1 MDSNVAENI
10 NILAKFLGTRDI
22 DALNQEELFNRY
34 GIHQVDVM
42 VLFGGSIV
50 EGGDVLASGI
60 KNFVA
65 KKYIIVGGAGHTTDT
80 LRQVVHLEYP
90 DIETTD
96 LSEAEI
102 FQKYIK
108 HVYGCMAD
116 YLETKSTN
124 CGNNIT
130 YLLDLLKENNISF
143 NSIILSQ
150 DASMQRRMAAGLKKY
165 VKEDVTIINYA
176 TYCAK
181 VLNQDE
187 DLVFEDNIHGM
198 WSINRYVNLLM
209 GEIPRLSDD
218 ANGYGPNGKNYIAH
232 VDIPENVKI
241 AFEEL
246 KLVFGSETR
255 EANPL
260 YASKVIKKQLTV
272 LFEKCVKK
280 LRIRLVEF
288 FFCVQHTGVDTAKKV
303 LYSISRQNIRVLMKE
318 WYYG

>member
-1 MDSNVAENI
+1 MDCNVAENI

-42 VLFGGSIV
+42 VLFGGSIL

-143 NSIILSQ
+143 KSIILSQ

-181 VLNQDE
+181 
-187 DLVFEDNIHGM
+187 VFEDNIHGM

-232 VDIPENVKI
+232 VDIPENVMI

-260 YASKVIKKQLTV
+260 YASKVIKK
-272 LFEKCVKK
+272 
-280 LRIRLVEF
+280 
-288 FFCVQHTGVDTAKKV
+288 
-303 LYSISRQNIRVLMKE
+303 
-318 WYYG
+318 

>member
-1 MDSNVAENI
+1 MVLKGSLDMDSKVAENI
-10 NILAKFLGTRDI
+10 NILAKFLETRDI

-34 GIHQVDVM
+34 GIHQEDVM
-42 VLFGGSIV
+42 VLFGGSIL

-80 LRQVVHLEYP
+80 LRQVVHLEYS

-108 HVYGCMAD
+108 HVYGCKAD

-130 YLLDLLKENNISF
+130 YLLDLLKDNNISF
-143 NSIILSQ
+143 KSIILSQ

-165 VKEDVTIINYA
+165 VKEGVTIINYA

-246 KLVFGSETR
+246 KMVFGSETR

-260 YASKVIKKQLTV
+260 YATNMNKK
-272 LFEKCVKK
+272 
-280 LRIRLVEF
+280 
-288 FFCVQHTGVDTAKKV
+288 
-303 LYSISRQNIRVLMKE
+303 
-318 WYYG
+318 